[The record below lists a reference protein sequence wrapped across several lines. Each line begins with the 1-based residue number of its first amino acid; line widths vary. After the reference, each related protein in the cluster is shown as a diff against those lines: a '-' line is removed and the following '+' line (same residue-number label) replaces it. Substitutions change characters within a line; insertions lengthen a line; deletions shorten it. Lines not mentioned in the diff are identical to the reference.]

1 MNETTRLNAF
11 LYVMAVMPKTV
22 ETAVVNEID
31 VMPGMSDITVE
42 RLRILGIHMQQKL
55 ETAQDKNPWNIE
67 KENVTGKGKEK
78 NLIEKRKLPRRTGV
92 MEEDMERKK

>member
-31 VMPGMSDITVE
+31 VMPGMSDIIVE
-42 RLRILGIHMQQKL
+42 RLRILGILMQQKR
-55 ETAQDKNPWNIE
+55 ETALDKNPWNRE
-67 KENVTGKGKEK
+67 RETVKGKEK
-78 NLIEKRKLPRRTGV
+78 KFIEKRKLPRRTGV